1 MTVAGSE
8 DVRVGEVSTTVAAI
22 TTAITATQ
30 APITAT
36 MIGHDRRDGVVVLR
50 RRVVV
55 NVVGV
60 HHGRRPCSER
70 GIVLRILSHSV
81 SLGFSFIISAPA

>member
-1 MTVAGSE
+1 M
-8 DVRVGEVSTTVAAI
+8 AAI

-36 MIGHDRRDGVVVLR
+36 MIGHEGGRVVVLR

-60 HHGRRPCSER
+60 HHGRRPCA
-70 GIVLRILSHSV
+70 SV
-81 SLGFSFIISAPA
+81 G

>member
-1 MTVAGSE
+1 VLTDVTVEGATGVAIEMTVAGSE

-36 MIGHDRRDGVVVLR
+36 MIGHDRRDESW
-50 RRVVV
+50 
-55 NVVGV
+55 
-60 HHGRRPCSER
+60 CSDD
-70 GIVLRILSHSV
+70 G
-81 SLGFSFIISAPA
+81 